1 MEERQYEYRWR
12 SIPNPFTNIT
22 DVNDVITGHI
32 SGRKADIIELV
43 MGGQSAVILAGAP
56 SIGKSTLIRYL
67 QRPADCEWSWRNELG
82 EENSPFPLKT
92 IHFVQI
98 DLTHVAGIADSKELR
113 NQFIVECSI
122 ALHKVYGRTTQTTHD
137 IKSIRELLRDI
148 YRQQPGGRCFVMLDA
163 IERLAL
169 SDIQSLSSAKTPQEQ
184 GIAILDHAGI
194 MRVLVDLIDEFHN
207 FGAII
212 AIESLPRPSIDDQFI
227 HVSADLARFTTTT
240 LQVFTLEDAKA
251 FLQQQPES
259 FGTEWARRFAESG
272 KQTIFSEEEQAW
284 LLKQA
289 GTHPYILQQ
298 YCLNTFHLKQDDIHE
313 ASYELQ
319 ERYKR
324 QLIEYINGRLSTF
337 VTRVWNRL
345 QTALD
350 KSSQEA
356 KDNFS
361 TFIKLLSVDSS
372 PEQAIDP
379 VDWDKLGPELHYI
392 LGSEGILRSEP
403 RQLVYYPG
411 DTLRKS
417 LIAKA
422 KTIGDR
428 SSPSFPVSASVAP
441 SSERNLW
448 LTITMPDHQKE
459 RLILSDTEYR
469 IFKTLLQAPVRY
481 HEEELKKSSWDI
493 PVSRTT
499 LTQRIHHLRKKLK
512 GVCGNEEIIQNHY
525 GGFYSLNHPEWFDL
539 DR

>member
-1 MEERQYEYRWR
+1 MEENQYEQRWR
-12 SIPNPFTNIT
+12 SIPNPFSNIR
-22 DVNDVITGHI
+22 DANDVITGNV

-56 SIGKSTLIRYL
+56 RIGKSTLIRYL
-67 QRPADCEWSWRNELG
+67 QRPVGHEWSWRDELAD
-82 EENSPFPLKT
+82 EVSPPFLDT

-98 DLTHVAGIADSKELR
+98 DLAHIAGIGDLKELR

-122 ALHKVYGRTTQTTHD
+122 ALHQVYGRTTQTTHD
-137 IKSIRELLRDI
+137 IKSIRSLLREI
-148 YRQQPGGRCFVMLDA
+148 RLQQPGGRCFVMLDA
-163 IERLAL
+163 IERLAF
-169 SDIQSLSSAKTPQEQ
+169 SDIQPPSSAQEQ
-184 GIAILDHAGI
+184 GIAILDRAGI
-194 MRVLVDLIDEFHN
+194 MRMLVDLIDEFPN

-212 AIESLPRPSIDDQFI
+212 AIESLPLPSMDDQFI

-240 LQVFTLEDAKA
+240 LQTFTLQDAKA
-251 FLQQQPES
+251 FLQQHPES
-259 FGTEWARRFAESG
+259 FGMEWARRFRESG
-272 KQTIFSEEEQAW
+272 KHTIFSEEEQAW

-298 YCLNTFHLKQDDIHE
+298 YCLYTFHLKQDDIHE

-337 VTRVWNRL
+337 ISGVWNRL
-345 QTALD
+345 QKALD

-356 KDNFS
+356 KENFS
-361 TFIKLLSVDSS
+361 TFIQLLCVDLS

-379 VDWDKLGPELHYI
+379 IAWDKLGPELHYI

-403 RQLVYYPG
+403 RQPVYYPG

-422 KTIGDR
+422 KTIGER
-428 SSPSFPVSASVAP
+428 SSASFPVSTSVA
-441 SSERNLW
+441 SSSDRNLW
-448 LTITMPDHQKE
+448 LTIIMPDHQRE
-459 RLILSDTEYR
+459 RLLLSDIEYR
-469 IFKTLLQAPVRY
+469 LFKTLHQAPMRH
-481 HEEELKKSSWDI
+481 HEEELIKSSWDM

-499 LTQRIHHLRKKLK
+499 LTQRIHHLRKKLR

-525 GGFYSLNHPEWFDL
+525 GGFYSLNHPAWFEL